1 MNVKGTET
9 VLVLLF
15 IDGPLYS
22 ISKVV
27 AVEIMIVFSMADR
40 YCYQSFFFFFK
51 IFHTFY

>member
-27 AVEIMIVFSMADR
+27 AVEMIVFSMADR
-40 YCYQSFFFFFK
+40 YCYQSFF
-51 IFHTFY
+51 